1 MQDLQP
7 GERPPRQSL
16 ENPFYYLENF
26 QQVLDWVGVRHGDLL
41 DEAERAF
48 LDRFPRLPRASRALL
63 VRMAMRKGRLFRA
76 GKLRYAEIGCPL
88 EAAAP
93 LIAEGWVEAAPA
105 LRLDELFGLL
115 TKGEIAQAF
124 GLPAKLRKDELRAA
138 LAEGLGEG
146 EGLPPRPLAEWCPAL
161 PERVLGLA
169 IDELCERLRLMF
181 FGNLRQDWS
190 EFVLADLGIYRYEQ
204 VPFSAESRAFHSRR
218 ELDDYLHLQRCR
230 ERFEAG
236 AAPDAV
242 LAEIP
247 AEPYANSWLER
258 RRGKLLFRLAQQHE
272 RDGNW
277 PEALRLHAGN
287 RYPEARQRCIRMLE
301 RCAQV
306 EAALELALAAEA
318 APESEAEA
326 QQLERLLPR
335 LRRALGRSPVPRR
348 AARRVER
355 LDLRLPQP
363 AAGVEWAV
371 REHLDRPEAPVHYVE
386 NTLLNS
392 LFGLLC
398 WEAVFAPLPGAFF
411 HPFHSGPADLTR
423 PDFAERRREPFERCL
438 ARLDD
443 GSHREAILR
452 TFAEKHG
459 LQSPFVAWGLL
470 DEPLL
475 RQALACIPARHL
487 RLVFERLLRD
497 VKANRSGLPD
507 LIQFWPEEAR
517 YRMIEVKGP
526 GDRLQDNQCRW
537 LDYALEHGIPVAV
550 CYVQWAEESR

>member
-1 MQDLQP
+1 MQDLEP
-7 GERPPRQSL
+7 GERPLRQSL

-26 QQVLDWVGVRHGDLL
+26 QQVLDWVGARHGDLL
-41 DEAERAF
+41 NEAERAF
-48 LDRFPRLPRASRALL
+48 LDRFPQLPRASRALL
-63 VRMAMRKGRLFRA
+63 VRMVMRKGTLFRA
-76 GKLRYAEIGCPL
+76 GKLRYGEIGCPR

-93 LIAEGWVEAAPA
+93 LLAEGWVEASP
-105 LRLDELFGLL
+105 LLDLDELFGLL

-124 GLPAKLRKDELRAA
+124 GLPAKLRKDELLAA
-138 LAEGLGEG
+138 LRERGDA
-146 EGLPPRPLAEWCPAL
+146 PRALADWCPEL
-161 PERVLGLA
+161 DEQVFRLA

-204 VPFSAESRAFHSRR
+204 VPFSAESRAFHCRR

-247 AEPYANSWLER
+247 AEPYANPWLER

-301 RCAQV
+301 RCGQV

-335 LRRALGRSPVPRR
+335 LRRTLGQPPAPRR
-348 AARRVER
+348 QAPAIER
-355 LDLRLPQP
+355 LDLLLPQP

-398 WEAVFAPLPGAFF
+398 WEAVFAPVPGAFF
-411 HPFHSGPADLTR
+411 HTFHSGPADLTR
-423 PDFAERRREPFERCL
+423 PDFPERRRTLFERCL

-452 TFAEKHG
+452 TFAGKYG

-475 RQALACIPARHL
+475 RLALACIPARHL

-497 VKANRSGLPD
+497 IKANRSGLPD
-507 LIQFWPEEAR
+507 LIQFWPDQAR

-550 CYVQWAEESR
+550 CYVQWAEAAR

>member
-1 MQDLQP
+1 MQDLEP
-7 GERPPRQSL
+7 GERPLRQSL

-26 QQVLDWVGVRHGDLL
+26 QQVLDWVGARHGDLL
-41 DEAERAF
+41 NEAERAF
-48 LDRFPRLPRASRALL
+48 LDRFPQLPRASRALL
-63 VRMAMRKGRLFRA
+63 VRMVMRKGTLFRA
-76 GKLRYAEIGCPL
+76 GKLRYGEIGCPR

-93 LIAEGWVEAAPA
+93 LVAEGWVEASP
-105 LRLDELFGLL
+105 LLDLDELFGLL

-124 GLPAKLRKDELRAA
+124 GLPAKLRKDELLAA
-138 LAEGLGEG
+138 LRERGDA
-146 EGLPPRPLAEWCPAL
+146 PRALADWCPEL
-161 PERVLGLA
+161 DEQVFRLA

-204 VPFSAESRAFHSRR
+204 VPFSAESRAFHCRR

-230 ERFEAG
+230 ESFEAG
-236 AAPDAV
+236 AALDAV
-242 LAEIP
+242 LADIP
-247 AEPYANSWLER
+247 AAPYANPWLER

-301 RCAQV
+301 RCGQV

-335 LRRALGRSPVPRR
+335 LRRTLGQPPAPRR
-348 AARRVER
+348 QAPAIER
-355 LDLRLPQP
+355 LDLLLPQP

-398 WEAVFAPLPGAFF
+398 WEAVFAPVPGAFF

-423 PDFAERRREPFERCL
+423 PDFPERRRELFERCL
-438 ARLDD
+438 ARLDS
-443 GSHREAILR
+443 GEHHEAILR
-452 TFAEKHG
+452 TFAGKHG

-487 RLVFERLLRD
+487 KLVFERLLRD
-497 VKANRSGLPD
+497 IKANRSGLPD
-507 LIQFWPEEAR
+507 LIQFWPDEGR

-550 CYVQWAEESR
+550 CYVQWAEAAR

>member
-1 MQDLQP
+1 MQDLEP
-7 GERPPRQSL
+7 GERPLRQSL

-26 QQVLDWVGVRHGDLL
+26 QQVLDWVGARHGDLL
-41 DEAERAF
+41 NEAERAF
-48 LDRFPRLPRASRALL
+48 LDRFPQLPRASRALL
-63 VRMAMRKGRLFRA
+63 VRMVMRKGGLFRA
-76 GKLRYAEIGCPL
+76 GKLRYAEIGCPR

-93 LIAEGWVEAAPA
+93 LVAEGWVEASP
-105 LRLDELFGLL
+105 LLDLDELFGLL

-124 GLPAKLRKDELRAA
+124 GLPAKLRKDELLAA
-138 LAEGLGEG
+138 LREQEAAPRALADWCAELD
-146 EGLPPRPLAEWCPAL
+146 
-161 PERVLGLA
+161 ERVFRLA

-204 VPFSAESRAFHSRR
+204 VPFSAESRAFHCRR

-236 AAPDAV
+236 AAPDEV
-242 LAEIP
+242 LADIP
-247 AEPYANSWLER
+247 AAPYANPWLER

-277 PEALRLHAGN
+277 PAALRLHAGN

-301 RCAQV
+301 RCGQV

-326 QQLERLLPR
+326 QQLERQLPR
-335 LRRALGRSPVPRR
+335 LRRTLGQPPAPRR
-348 AARRVER
+348 AVRSVER
-355 LDLRLPQP
+355 LDLLLPQP
-363 AAGVEWAV
+363 ALGVEWAV

-423 PDFAERRREPFERCL
+423 PDFAERRRELFERCL

-443 GSHREAILR
+443 GSHHEAILR
-452 TFAEKHG
+452 TFAGKYG

-487 RLVFERLLRD
+487 KLVFERLLRD

-507 LIQFWPEEAR
+507 LIQFWPDEAR

-550 CYVQWAEESR
+550 CYVQWAEAAQ